1 MALVESPEE
10 RAERIAHHFDRSDRW
25 MLMLAAIAV
34 GIYMAD
40 LRGAWRALD
49 VQRAYEYVALF
60 IDAVFVL
67 DLFAKLWLL
76 RARYGKSVW
85 CLIDFLSALPIL
97 ASLAVLPASFAGLRV
112 ARGIRL
118 FRMLRMLRTLRVLR
132 AIRLFQFVKPP
143 PDKSPERRVFERTLT
158 IGVLIYTGL
167 FISLMAMVSLSQ
179 IEGELVGLEGP
190 RADGSFV
197 AEVRTTPVDPRTGK
211 PGTPVVTREDLPSKT
226 LLRSADE
233 IEFYFVLGSVL
244 GMLLIVVVARAQV
257 PAVASHQVRML
268 LNVALPQQVAEHFMR
283 DPDEYDHTVSMPATI
298 VFCDIRGFTSA
309 VEALGDDLAALKHHL
324 ERAMD
329 AVVQVHQKYDLIVDK
344 FIGDAV
350 MSFRGGDLVQGTPE
364 EHAYRV
370 VRASI
375 EAPRALI
382 ALEDPH
388 FKEIRVGGA
397 SADDCLIGTFGTSQ
411 RLSYTVL
418 GDRVNLAARLESA
431 GKPLGVANLFCGRT
445 RELTATN
452 DDIAW
457 RTVGTLR
464 AEGKSEAVQ
473 VHEAFL
479 AEDGLEWLPGYE
491 AALTAYE
498 ARDFETALAG
508 FEAADA
514 AREDGDGPSRFYTPL
529 CRAGIAGPLPEDWTS
544 TLALKK

>member
-1 MALVESPEE
+1 MESPDE

-25 MLMLAAIAV
+25 MLTLAAIAV

-40 LRGAWRALD
+40 LRGVWRSLD
-49 VQRAYEYVALF
+49 VQQGYEMVALF
-60 IDAVFVL
+60 IDAVFVV
-67 DLFAKLWLL
+67 DLIAKLWLL

-85 CLIDFLSALPIL
+85 FMIDFLSALPIL

-143 PDKSPERRVFERTLT
+143 PDKSPERKLFERTLT
-158 IGVLIYTGL
+158 VGVLIYTGL
-167 FISLMAMVSLSQ
+167 FLSLMAMVSMSQ
-179 IEGELVGLEGP
+179 IDGELVGLHGP
-190 RADGSFV
+190 NPADGSFE
-197 AEVRTTPVDPRTGK
+197 AQVRTQPV
-211 PGTPVVTREDLPSKT
+211 PGSGADPVVTRVKLPSKR

-257 PAVASHQVRML
+257 PAVASHQVRTL
-268 LNVALPQQVAEHFMR
+268 LNVALPTQVAEHFMNQ
-283 DPDEYDHTVSMPATI
+283 PDDYDHTVAMPATI
-298 VFCDIRGFTSA
+298 VFCDLRGFTSA
-309 VEALGDDLAALKHHL
+309 VEALGNDLGTLKTHL
-324 ERAMD
+324 EGAMD
-329 AVVQVHQKYDLIVDK
+329 AVVLVHQKYDLIVDK
-344 FIGDAV
+344 FMGDAV
-350 MSFRGGDLVQGTPE
+350 MSFRGGDLVKGTPE

-382 ALEDPH
+382 ALKDPY
-388 FKEIRVGGA
+388 FQEIRVGGA
-397 SADDCLIGTFGTSQ
+397 SADDCLIGTFGTSS

-445 RELTATN
+445 RELTESH
-452 DDIAW
+452 DDITW
-457 RTVGTLR
+457 RSVGVLR
-464 AEGKSEAVQ
+464 AEGKSEAVD

-479 AEDGLEWLPGYE
+479 SEEDEIDWLPRFEE
-491 AALTAYE
+491 ALAAYQ
-498 ARDFETALAG
+498 AKDFQTALEG
-508 FEAADA
+508 FEATDA
-514 AREDGDGPSRFYTPL
+514 AREDGDGLSRFYAPL
-529 CRAGIAGPLPEDWTS
+529 CKAALAGPLPDDWTA
-544 TLALKK
+544 TLSPKK